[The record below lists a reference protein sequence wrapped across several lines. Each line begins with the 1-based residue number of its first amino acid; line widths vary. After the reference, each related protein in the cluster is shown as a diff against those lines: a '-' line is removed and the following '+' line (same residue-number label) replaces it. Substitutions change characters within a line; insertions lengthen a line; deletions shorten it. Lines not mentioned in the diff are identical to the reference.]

1 MQCVKEMRIKET
13 NKALEQLE
21 LLYLDW
27 FNNFLSVKKFA
38 EFYGMSE
45 DKAIILIDMGRVI
58 NHKGLVNE

>member
-1 MQCVKEMRIKET
+1 MKET

-38 EFYGMSE
+38 EFYGISE
-45 DKAIILIDMGRVI
+45 DKAVMLIDMGRVL
-58 NHKGLVNE
+58 NNKGLRNE

>member
-1 MQCVKEMRIKET
+1 MRET
-13 NKALEQLE
+13 NKALAQLE
-21 LLYLDW
+21 LLYLQW

>member
-1 MQCVKEMRIKET
+1 MIET

-27 FNNFLSVKKFA
+27 FNNFLSVEKFA

>member
-1 MQCVKEMRIKET
+1 MKET

>member
-1 MQCVKEMRIKET
+1 MKEVD
-13 NKALEQLE
+13 NALEELE
-21 LLYLDW
+21 LFYLDW

>member
-1 MQCVKEMRIKET
+1 MRMKET

>member
-1 MQCVKEMRIKET
+1 MRMKET

-58 NHKGLVNE
+58 NNKGLVNE

>member
-1 MQCVKEMRIKET
+1 MKET
-13 NKALEQLE
+13 NRALEQLE

>member
-1 MQCVKEMRIKET
+1 MEQT

-27 FNNFLSVKKFA
+27 YNNFISVKRFA

>member
-1 MQCVKEMRIKET
+1 MREINE
-13 NKALEQLE
+13 ALEQLE
-21 LLYLDW
+21 LLYLQW

-58 NHKGLVNE
+58 NNKGLVNE

>member
-1 MQCVKEMRIKET
+1 MKET

-45 DKAIILIDMGRVI
+45 DKAIILINMGRVI

>member
-1 MQCVKEMRIKET
+1 MKEVNNALKE
-13 NKALEQLE
+13 LE
-21 LLYLDW
+21 LFYLDW
-27 FNNFLSVKKFA
+27 FNNYLSVEKFA

>member
-1 MQCVKEMRIKET
+1 MKET

-45 DKAIILIDMGRVI
+45 DKAVTLIDMGRVI

>member
-1 MQCVKEMRIKET
+1 MKET
-13 NKALEQLE
+13 NKALAQLE
-21 LLYLDW
+21 LLYLQW

>member
-1 MQCVKEMRIKET
+1 MKET
-13 NKALEQLE
+13 NRALAQLE
-21 LLYLDW
+21 LLYLQW

>member
-1 MQCVKEMRIKET
+1 MRET

-21 LLYLDW
+21 LLYLDY
-27 FNNFLSVKKFA
+27 FNNFLSVEKFA

>member
-1 MQCVKEMRIKET
+1 MMRET

-38 EFYGMSE
+38 EFYEMSE